1 MPLDYA
7 FTHHLHQLM
16 VEVAEA
22 VAESEAKY
30 KAELVPSASA
40 SHAKACKPR
49 RQGHAEGSEEVD
61 TIPKPVGLREA
72 KSEGNSDRVRTKGE
86 FCPGLFETVR
96 TLTGL

>member
-61 TIPKPVGLREA
+61 TIPKPVGLREVLRA
-72 KSEGNSDRVRTKGE
+72 SILDRLRTKLE
-86 FCPGLFETVR
+86 
-96 TLTGL
+96 